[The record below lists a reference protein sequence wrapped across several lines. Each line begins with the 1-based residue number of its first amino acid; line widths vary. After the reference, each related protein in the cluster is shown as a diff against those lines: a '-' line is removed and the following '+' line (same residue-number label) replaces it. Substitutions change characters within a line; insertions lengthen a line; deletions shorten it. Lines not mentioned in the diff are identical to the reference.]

1 MDVPPFPPSALSS
14 PHSRRC
20 YYAAPS
26 CDRAPDD
33 HHIGADSNAS
43 TTTPDTP
50 TTTPSVRSTHT
61 GSFYHTRSIHGAVP
75 IDMTPQ
81 DEDALFNPDH
91 GGGGQSI
98 SAFAAVS
105 HYPYV
110 EPGESERLAVDD
122 VVNVHAVVDRGGYM
136 YEFGERG
143 GRRQGAGDTEGYT
156 ITEGA
161 GRRPWTVEGDEDI
174 DVDMSSLSFPD
185 YDDED
190 GDGDEDEDDP
200 DDTRKFYPDAVL
212 RRDRE
217 WPGGGVSLAGVPD
230 FDYGGFHWG
239 GAEVENDGNDEDLGY
254 DYDSTSQSEGIP
266 VSQETL
272 DSLQDNSTGAVD
284 AISIS
289 GEPNGPMFGIAIED
303 FPVTSMWFKV
313 KSEAEKTF
321 EKSKYQAY
329 KYACTDTNV
338 T

>member
-1 MDVPPFPPSALSS
+1 MDIPPFPRSALSS
-14 PHSRRC
+14 PHSRQC
-20 YYAAPS
+20 YYVAPS
-26 CDRAPDD
+26 CDRTLGD
-33 HHIGADSNAS
+33 HRIGADSNAS

-50 TTTPSVRSTHT
+50 TTTASVRSRNT
-61 GSFYHTRSIHGAVP
+61 GNFHHTRSIHGAVP
-75 IDMTPQ
+75 VDMTPQ

-105 HYPYV
+105 HYPFV
-110 EPGESERLAVDD
+110 EPGGSERLAVDE
-122 VVNVHAVVDRGGYM
+122 VLNVHAVVGRGGYM

-143 GRRQGAGDTEGYT
+143 GRRQGAGDTEGY
-156 ITEGA
+156 IAEGG
-161 GRRPWTVEGDEDI
+161 GRRPWTVEGEEDI
-174 DVDMSSLSFPD
+174 DVGMSSLSSPD

-190 GDGDEDEDDP
+190 VDGDDP

-212 RRDRE
+212 RRDWE

-230 FDYGGFHWG
+230 FDSGGFHWDG
-239 GAEVENDGNDEDLGY
+239 TQVENDGNGEDLEY
-254 DYDSTSQSEGIP
+254 DYDSASQSEGIS

-272 DSLQDNSTGAVD
+272 DTLQDNSTGAVD

-289 GEPNGPMFGIAIED
+289 GEPNGPMFGIAIDD